1 MVSGAT
7 VARVGIVATMTAQ
20 TTTRQTDTTSVGPQ
34 GRPRETIVWLAAL
47 TGLLGL
53 LVAGVGLL
61 LGGDA
66 DPVAVSSIRG
76 EDVELYG
83 RGLYEFDTVFHG
95 ANNRSTDLVTLLFG
109 LPLLAV
115 SLRWVLNGSTRG
127 RLLLLGTLGF
137 FVYGSVGY
145 ALGAVAYN
153 DMFLIYVAYFSVSM
167 FAFVATFAS
176 LVPLQRLEVADL
188 PRRGPGLFMLLSGV
202 MVLAIWLM
210 DPIGGL
216 VEGGPP
222 RGLDT
227 YTTLFTHAFDM
238 AVIAPAAI
246 VAGVMILKRRWM
258 GYVTAF
264 SLLVL
269 EALLMPIIALG
280 TIFQIQLGVT
290 FTPPEVVGP
299 IAGFSVLAIA
309 AIWVIVAVLRQIP
322 TSTFA
327 TK

>member
-1 MVSGAT
+1 M
-7 VARVGIVATMTAQ
+7 
-20 TTTRQTDTTSVGPQ
+20 
-34 GRPRETIVWLAAL
+34 WLAAL

>member
-1 MVSGAT
+1 
-7 VARVGIVATMTAQ
+7 MTAQ
-20 TTTRQTDTTSVGPQ
+20 TKTGQTDTASVA
-34 GRPRETIVWLAAL
+34 PRDSSPESIVWLAGL

-53 LVAGVGLL
+53 VVAGAGVL

-76 EDVELYG
+76 EAVELYG

-109 LPLLAV
+109 LPLLAI
-115 SLRWVLNGSTRG
+115 SLRWALNGSTRG

-137 FVYGSVGY
+137 FVYVSVGY

-153 DMFLIYVAYFSVSM
+153 DMFLVYVAYFSASL
-167 FAFVATFAS
+167 FAFVVTFVS
-176 LVPLQRLEVADL
+176 LVPKRGQEVADL
-188 PRRGPGLFMLLSGV
+188 PRRGPGLFMLLSGA

-216 VEGGPP
+216 LEGGPP
-222 RGLDT
+222 KGLDT

-238 AVIAPAAI
+238 AVIAPGAI
-246 VAGVMILKRRWM
+246 VAGVMILKRHWI

-280 TIFQIQLGVT
+280 TIFQVQFGVT

-299 IAGFSVLAIA
+299 IAGFSILAVA
-309 AIWVIVAVLRQIP
+309 AIWVMFAVLRQIP
-322 TSTFA
+322 TQTLA

>member
-1 MVSGAT
+1 
-7 VARVGIVATMTAQ
+7 MTAQ
-20 TTTRQTDTTSVGPQ
+20 TRSFHTNTASVGPR
-34 GRPRETIVWLAAL
+34 GSSPEGLVWLAGL

-53 LVAGVGLL
+53 IVAGIGVL

-76 EDVELYG
+76 EAVELYG

-109 LPLLAV
+109 LPLLALSV
-115 SLRWVLNGSTRG
+115 RWVLKGSTRG

-153 DMFLIYVAYFSVSM
+153 DMFLVYVAYFSVSL
-167 FAFVATFAS
+167 FAFVMTFAS
-176 LVPLQRLEVADL
+176 LVPQERQKVTDL

-238 AVIAPAAI
+238 AVIAPAA
-246 VAGVMILKRRWM
+246 VVSGVMILKRRWM

-269 EALLMPIIALG
+269 EAFLMPIIALG
-280 TIFQIQLGVT
+280 TVFQIQLGVT

-299 IAGFSVLAIA
+299 IAGFSILAAA
-309 AIWVIVAVLRQIP
+309 AIWVIVAVLRQIRTP
-322 TSTFA
+322 TFTS
-327 TK
+327 K

>member
-1 MVSGAT
+1 MTTQTEKRLTHGAP
-7 VARVGIVATMTAQ
+7 V
-20 TTTRQTDTTSVGPQ
+20 
-34 GRPRETIVWLAAL
+34 GRPRRAPKSIVWLAGL
-47 TGLLGL
+47 TGVLGL
-53 LVAGVGLL
+53 VVAGVGLL
-61 LGGDA
+61 MGGDA
-66 DPVAVSSIRG
+66 DPVVASSIRG
-76 EDVELYG
+76 EAVELYG
-83 RGLYEFDTVFHG
+83 RGLYQFDTVFHG
-95 ANNRSTDLVTLLFG
+95 ANNRSTDLVTILFG

-115 SLRWVLNGSTRG
+115 SLRWVLEGSTRG

-153 DMFLIYVAYFSVSM
+153 DMFLVYVAYFSVSL

-176 LVPLQRLEVADL
+176 LVPGRWPAVSDL
-188 PRRGPGLFMLLSGV
+188 PRRGPGVFMLISGV

-216 VEGGPP
+216 LDSGPP

-246 VAGVMILKRRWM
+246 VAGVMILKGHWI

-264 SLLVL
+264 SLLIL
-269 EALLMPIIALG
+269 EALLMPIITLG
-280 TIFQIQLGVT
+280 TIFQVELGVT
-290 FTPPEVVGP
+290 FTPPEIVGP
-299 IAGFSVLAIA
+299 IAGFSILAAAAVWIVVVVLRGIPESAIA
-309 AIWVIVAVLRQIP
+309 
-322 TSTFA
+322 TE
-327 TK
+327 

>member
-1 MVSGAT
+1 LVSGAT
-7 VARVGIVATMTAQ
+7 VLRWGIVATMAALTK
-20 TTTRQTDTTSVGPQ
+20 TGQTDTASVA
-34 GRPRETIVWLAAL
+34 PRGNSPGSLVWLAGL

-53 LVAGVGLL
+53 VVAGVGVL

-66 DPVAVSSIRG
+66 DPAAVSSIRG
-76 EDVELYG
+76 EAVELYG

-109 LPLLAV
+109 LPLLAL
-115 SLRWVLNGSTRG
+115 SLRWVLHGSTRG

-153 DMFLIYVAYFSVSM
+153 DMFLVYVAYFSVSL

-176 LVPLQRLEVADL
+176 LVPQGRQDSNDL

-210 DPIGGL
+210 DPIAGL

-246 VAGVMILKRRWM
+246 AAGVMILKRRWL

-280 TIFQIQLGVT
+280 TIFQVQLGVT
-290 FTPPEVVGP
+290 FSPPEVVGP
-299 IAGFSVLAIA
+299 IAGFSILAVA
-309 AIWVIVAVLRQIP
+309 AIWVIIAVLRQVRTP
-322 TSTFA
+322 RLA